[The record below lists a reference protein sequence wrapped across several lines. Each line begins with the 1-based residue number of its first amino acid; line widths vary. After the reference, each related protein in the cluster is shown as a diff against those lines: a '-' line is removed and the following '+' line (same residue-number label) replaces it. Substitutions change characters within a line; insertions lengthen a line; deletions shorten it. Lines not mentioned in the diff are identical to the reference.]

1 MKSIVEYNNRIGVPL
16 LSTLLAI
23 NTIILGVDQR
33 LNLQWM

>member
-1 MKSIVEYNNRIGVPL
+1 MKSKVDYYNPIEVPL

-23 NTIILGVDQR
+23 NSIILGVDQR